1 MVAWLW
7 TEGKSVYQ
15 YRLLVDISIYMY
27 AFAIHNACF
36 DERAARH
43 MLQDDEMMTIDERT
57 RRRAENTILNK
68 S

>member
-7 TEGKSVYQ
+7 TGGKSVYQ
-15 YRLLVDISIYMY
+15 YRLLVDIYICMY
-27 AFAIHNACF
+27 AFVIHNACF

-43 MLQDDEMMTIDERT
+43 MQQDDETTMMTRER
-57 RRRAENTILNK
+57 EDGPKNTILNK